1 MNFLKSA
8 GPSRDVGD
16 EKLLLDYRKNGNLA
30 VLAALYEKYVHLVY
44 GVCLKYLRD
53 EEVSK
58 DAVMQIFEELID
70 KAARHDIKNFKSW
83 LHVVTRNFCL
93 QQLRAD
99 KKLPTES
106 LDEVMESGADL
117 YHSSDNDN
125 QEEDLTAL
133 ERCKEKLPKPQKTS
147 IQLFFIEEKCYKE
160 IADHTG
166 YTLNEVKS
174 YIQNGKR
181 NLKIC
186 LGKNRER

>member
-1 MNFLKSA
+1 
-8 GPSRDVGD
+8 
-16 EKLLLDYRKNGNLA
+16 
-30 VLAALYEKYVHLVY
+30 
-44 GVCLKYLRD
+44 
-53 EEVSK
+53 
-58 DAVMQIFEELID
+58 MQIFEDLID

-106 LDEVMESGADL
+106 LDEVMESGTDL
-117 YHSSDNDN
+117 YHSSDSDN

-160 IADHTG
+160 IADQTG

-181 NLKIC
+181 NLKNC
-186 LGKNRER
+186 LEKNRER